1 MMSSRML
8 IQGFGF
14 ATAAAAL
21 NASIGIFSKILLAY
35 GWNAQDIAFIK
46 TLSAALLLTVLFAYR
61 PLAKQQAVLYA
72 AQTPNLARIWLHVAL
87 CAFLGIFTLFYFET
101 VAYQY
106 GNAANVV
113 VVLMASAAVSA
124 LVLGRILLGEQIVLS
139 AVLGTAAA
147 VVGITLVS
155 WTGGGNMALTAN
167 AALAGAGYGAFSVLV
182 KKFRLNGGLRLTRAV
197 MWGGAAFLLIPFVQH
212 KQGIIWNASTVA
224 ALSGLV
230 LLPTVLGFYCT
241 TKALNALSAA
251 QVQVSELS
259 EPLFAALLAW
269 LLLGELP
276 QGGFWA
282 GAGCIVLGIAL
293 INGLFDRKT
302 A

>member
-182 KKFRLNGGLRLTRAV
+182 KKFRLNGGLR
-197 MWGGAAFLLIPFVQH
+197 
-212 KQGIIWNASTVA
+212 
-224 ALSGLV
+224 
-230 LLPTVLGFYCT
+230 
-241 TKALNALSAA
+241 
-251 QVQVSELS
+251 
-259 EPLFAALLAW
+259 
-269 LLLGELP
+269 
-276 QGGFWA
+276 
-282 GAGCIVLGIAL
+282 
-293 INGLFDRKT
+293 
-302 A
+302 

>member
-1 MMSSRML
+1 ML

-21 NASIGIFSKILLAY
+21 NASVGIFSKILLAY

-61 PLAKQQAVLYA
+61 PFAKQQVALYA
-72 AQTPNLARIWLHVAL
+72 VPVLGRARIGLHIAL

-155 WTGGGNMALTAN
+155 WTGGGNGGRGLWCVF
-167 AALAGAGYGAFSVLV
+167 GAGKKILFKRRFALNPCCDVGRSGIFADSVCAAYAGHHLECRHRCRIIGLGAAAYGAGVLLHHQSPECL
-182 KKFRLNGGLRLTRAV
+182 KR
-197 MWGGAAFLLIPFVQH
+197 GASAGQRVVRTVICCFI
-212 KQGIIWNASTVA
+212 GVA
-224 ALSGLV
+224 AVGGITARRILGGSRVYCFGYCFNER
-230 LLPTVLGFYCT
+230 TV
-241 TKALNALSAA
+241 
-251 QVQVSELS
+251 
-259 EPLFAALLAW
+259 
-269 LLLGELP
+269 
-276 QGGFWA
+276 
-282 GAGCIVLGIAL
+282 
-293 INGLFDRKT
+293 
-302 A
+302 

>member
-1 MMSSRML
+1 MMSSRIL

-61 PLAKQQAVLYA
+61 PFAKQQVALYA
-72 AQTPNLARIWLHVAL
+72 VPVLGRARIGLHIAL

-124 LVLGRILLGEQIVLS
+124 LVLGKILLGEQIVLS

-155 WTGGGNMALTAN
+155 WTGGGNWALTAN

-212 KQGIIWNASTVA
+212 TQGIIWNAATVA

-241 TKALNALSAA
+241 TKALNAFQRVVRTVICCFIGVAA
-251 QVQVSELS
+251 VGGITTRRI
-259 EPLFAALLAW
+259 
-269 LLLGELP
+269 LG
-276 QGGFWA
+276 GGYVHRFRY
-282 GAGCIVLGIAL
+282 CL
-293 INGLFDRKT
+293 N
-302 A
+302 